1 MTVILLILILAVAY
15 WYIVFGSADAK
26 TIRGLKHGKTPDEK
40 KVIDYFLRH
49 GLARKLAGVMS
60 DSDYI
65 TMVQTRANSLNLR
78 QKAIEQTGLDEDEIS
93 EIKPINLV
101 GYEFGKQSWARRT
114 DDDSQTVS
122 SRYELTWILFSES
135 QMHMYKYSFDMDENW
150 HNTETEE
157 FFYQD
162 VTSVSTATSSE
173 SARFV
178 EKGGAREETVDTT
191 QFRVIVPGDKMYFA
205 MNGTDLSTANES
217 VKAMK
222 QMLREKK
229 NA

>member
-15 WYIVFGSADAK
+15 WYIMFGSAEAK
-26 TIRGLKHGKTPDEK
+26 NIRQRKHGKTPDEK

-49 GLARKLAGVMS
+49 GFARKLAGVMS

-65 TMVQTRANSLNLR
+65 TMVQTRANSMNLR
-78 QKAIEQTGLDEDEIS
+78 QKAVEQTGLDEDEIS

-114 DDDSQTVS
+114 DDDTQTVS

-135 QMHMYKYSFDMDENW
+135 QMHMYKYSFDMDQNW

-173 SARFV
+173 SARFA
-178 EKGGAREETVDTT
+178 EKGGEREETVDTT